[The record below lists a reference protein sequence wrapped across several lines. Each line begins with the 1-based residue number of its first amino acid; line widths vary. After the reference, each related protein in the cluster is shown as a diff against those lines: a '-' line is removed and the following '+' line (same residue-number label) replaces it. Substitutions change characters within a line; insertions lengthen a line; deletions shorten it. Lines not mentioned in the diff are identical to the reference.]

1 MVVLGFEKLGIAGY
15 LIRGTSLTAR
25 KKNKVSQSDEVYEVL
40 KWKILN
46 SELALGRLYTEQDLC
61 EISEFG
67 RSPVRS
73 ALSRLQHDRLVEVVP
88 RKGLFIRGWSSP
100 ELKAVMETRV
110 ILESAAVKLAA
121 KNATPEQTKNLE
133 SIVKEGRQFLKS
145 KDRKGLMRVDHD
157 FHVSIAQA
165 SGNPVI
171 AELIASLKQRSN
183 PLWFLTITGDDKLR
197 EVQAEH
203 EAIVAAIKAGDQ
215 QAAVKAMNV
224 HIGKLKQI
232 PGEF

>member
-1 MVVLGFEKLGIAGY
+1 MA
-15 LIRGTSLTAR
+15 AR
-25 KKNKVSQSDEVYEVL
+25 KKTKGSQGDEVYELL

-46 SELALGRLYTEQDLC
+46 SELALGRFYTEQDLC
-61 EISEFG
+61 EVSNFG

-100 ELKAVMETRV
+100 ELKAVMEARI
-110 ILESAAVKLAA
+110 ILESAAIRLAA
-121 KNATPEQTKNLE
+121 KKATPEQVKNLE
-133 SIVKEGRQFLKS
+133 AIVKEGRKFLKVR
-145 KDRKGLMRVDHD
+145 DRKGLMRIDHE
-157 FHVSIAQA
+157 FHVSIAEA

-197 EVQAEH
+197 DVQIEH
-203 EAIVAAIKAGDQ
+203 EAIVAAIKAGDP
-215 QAAVKAMNV
+215 QAAVKAMNL
-224 HIGKLKQI
+224 HIDKLKQI